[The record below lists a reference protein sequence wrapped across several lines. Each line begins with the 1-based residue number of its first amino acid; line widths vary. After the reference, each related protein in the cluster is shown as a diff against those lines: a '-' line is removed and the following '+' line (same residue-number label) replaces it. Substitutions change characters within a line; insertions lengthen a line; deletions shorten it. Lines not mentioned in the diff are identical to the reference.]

1 MKKSLVSNYIILWMH
16 LINLTFRLFYEL
28 KLDDVQMFKLNMDDI
43 NAFLNNIFSGEY
55 VFDPQPSERGNGDQ
69 GHSVESPSCKAEH

>member
-16 LINLTFRLFYEL
+16 LINLSFRLFYEL
-28 KLDDVQMFKLNMDDI
+28 NLDDVQMFKLNMDDI

-55 VFDPQPSERGNGDQ
+55 VFDDGALDILTLLTAIGAFYLR
-69 GHSVESPSCKAEH
+69 KIL